1 MTNKLEQSIDLL
13 HEGNKK
19 DVEKLI
25 REVVS
30 DEIGSAIKGD
40 QHLNEF
46 VDSISNLFSS
56 IGDGIGSL
64 IGIRSETVARTFV
77 SFAASQSARVG
88 IVGSMGLSGATALL
102 IPITGSVVAG
112 LTFRILFTKG
122 KQGRL
127 WKDIERLVQR
137 RDQIIEK
144 IKNSDLPQDEAMQAY
159 GENLERVTNEIRE
172 KSTQLYDL
180 ITSRKGREG
189 LLREGLTEEQIKQVE
204 QYMKVGMAGGF
215 TNHSKMNEQAKL
227 GLQQLNESSK
237 DQKSEITIKPIYEI
251 SDSLIDCITGTYDT
265 NQMKQ
270 YEPIAGAAVNNRLL
284 ELLFKQGKAKE
295 LWNQLN
301 KYVEQRDRIIRS
313 ITDQNMSYEQAVED
327 HGDRLD
333 TLTSSIRET
342 SYKLHNYLTT
352 SKGKSIIM
360 RQNITEKEYE
370 KILSFIENGFET
382 KFSNYLRIL
391 SSR

>member
-313 ITDQNMSYEQAVED
+313 ITDQNMSYEQAVE
-327 HGDRLD
+327 R
-333 TLTSSIRET
+333 SW
-342 SYKLHNYLTT
+342 
-352 SKGKSIIM
+352 
-360 RQNITEKEYE
+360 
-370 KILSFIENGFET
+370 
-382 KFSNYLRIL
+382 
-391 SSR
+391 